1 MNVKITCSANVI
13 SVMLAGNASTAF
25 VDLVVNVLETGC
37 AQKMDASVSTVSS
50 EVFAI

>member
-1 MNVKITCSANVI
+1 VNVKITCSANVI

-37 AQKMDASVSTVSS
+37 AQRTDASVSMASS
-50 EVFAI
+50 EMFVI